1 MGILHN
7 MRLLTFQ
14 KPYGR
19 LLGGFHEISRRD
31 ADGIPRSITML
42 ITVIGRGHSGTRAIS
57 HTLSA
62 SGVYMGEP
70 LNVSGDLLPPQKMYD
85 ACRVFAQYVDYT
97 GDLQWDFSKVLSS
110 EPTPEFRT
118 LIEEY
123 LHTVLNSTSKL
134 RGWKIPETT
143 LVYPWILKMFPDAA
157 YIFWVRD
164 PRDCILNSHLTDDLA
179 DFGVKYS
186 LPRRY
191 AAECKTDADFV
202 RLRRAIS
209 WFYQREIVRT
219 VPAPAKSISFR
230 FEDMVFDQDA
240 QLARLSDFIGVPAAK
255 IEMRTDSV
263 GRYKNDSGIHYY
275 DFFESDMKELNY
287 I

>member
-1 MGILHN
+1 
-7 MRLLTFQ
+7 
-14 KPYGR
+14 
-19 LLGGFHEISRRD
+19 
-31 ADGIPRSITML
+31 ML

-85 ACRVFAQYVDYT
+85 ACRVFAQYVEYI
-97 GDLQWDFSKVLSS
+97 GELRWDFSHVIASD
-110 EPTPEFRT
+110 PTPEFKT

-123 LHTVLNSTSKL
+123 LHTVLSSKSEQT
-134 RGWKIPETT
+134 GWKIHETT
-143 LVYPWILKMFPDAA
+143 LVYPWIVKMFPDSA

-164 PRDCILNSHLTDDLA
+164 PRDCILRSHLTDDLS

-186 LPRRY
+186 LPERY
-191 AAECKTDADFV
+191 LLLCKSDEDIT
-202 RLRRAIS
+202 RLKRAIS
-209 WFYQREIVRT
+209 WFYQREIVRSI
-219 VPAPAKSISFR
+219 PMPNKSISFR
-230 FEDMVFDQDA
+230 FEDMVFDQDR
-240 QLARLSDFIGVPAAK
+240 QLERLSKFIGIPAAK

-263 GRYKNDSGIHYY
+263 GRYKTDNGLHYF
-275 DFFESDMKELNY
+275 DFFEADMKELGY

>member
-1 MGILHN
+1 
-7 MRLLTFQ
+7 
-14 KPYGR
+14 
-19 LLGGFHEISRRD
+19 
-31 ADGIPRSITML
+31 ML

-85 ACRVFAQYVDYT
+85 ACQVFAQYVDYT
-97 GDLQWDFSKVLSS
+97 GELQWDFSKVLAA
-110 EPTPEFRT
+110 EPTPEFKA

-123 LHTVLNSTSKL
+123 LHTVLNSKSER

-164 PRDCILNSHLTDDLA
+164 PRDCILNSHLTDNLA

-186 LPRRY
+186 LPQRY
-191 AAECKTDADFV
+191 AAECKTDEDFV
-202 RLRRAIS
+202 RLRRAVS
-209 WFYQREIVRT
+209 WYYQREIVRT

-240 QLARLSDFIGVPAAK
+240 QLARLSDFIGIPAAK

-263 GRYKNDSGIHYY
+263 GRYKKDTGIHYY
-275 DFFESDMKELNY
+275 DFFEADMKELKY
-287 I
+287 ILD